1 MAMADSEEELLAA
14 DPRLQQAVD
23 LFNNAQWYPCHDGLE
38 ALWHETSGPMRPVL
52 QGILQIAVAQ
62 IHLERGNLRG
72 ATVLMGEG
80 LGRLAGAGDRA
91 LGLNLACLR
100 QLTAPHLL
108 ALQTNQISNALPPP
122 KLERIEA

>member
-1 MAMADSEEELLAA
+1 VVSSEEDVLAV
-14 DPRLQQAVD
+14 DPRLRDAVD
-23 LFNNAQWYPCHDGLE
+23 LFNAADWYSCHDGFE

-80 LGRLAGAGDRA
+80 LGRLADAGDRA
-91 LGLNLACLR
+91 LGLNLASLR
-100 QLTAPHLL
+100 QLTTTHLQ
-108 ALQTNQISNALPPP
+108 ALQTHQATDSLPPP
-122 KLERIEA
+122 KLERVVI